1 MLACYSGPS
10 HTTIICLFQ
19 WILPIAIGALLSSCG
34 SVSDFQP
41 TTTGAAG
48 KKYSR
53 VLVRDFTHT
62 VSDDDGSTPVA
73 ARKFSDEISYAIQ
86 RTIPNAKVTRS
97 GKPGADTLVIGGEVT
112 RYMEGNAALR
122 FMIGMDAGSSYFDAN
137 VRFSDGKNGKNLG
150 ILTVD
155 KNSWALGGGLAAA
168 QTVDSYMKSGAEKT
182 AEECAK
188 LLK

>member
-1 MLACYSGPS
+1 MPLMTMKHLSQCLL
-10 HTTIICLFQ
+10 TI
-19 WILPIAIGALLSSCG
+19 AAGALLSSCG

-41 TTTGAAG
+41 TTATGPVG

-62 VSDDDGSTPVA
+62 VSDDDGTTPVA

-86 RTIPNAKVTRS
+86 REIPNAKVMRS

-122 FMIGMDAGSSYFDAN
+122 LLVGLGAGSSYFDAN
-137 VRFSDGKNGKNLG
+137 IRFSDGVSGKNLG
-150 ILTVD
+150 TIKVD
-155 KNSWALGGGLAAA
+155 KNSWVLGGGLAAT
-168 QTVDSYMKSGAEKT
+168 QTVDSYMKVGAEKT
-182 AEECAK
+182 AEESAK

>member
-1 MLACYSGPS
+1 MTVNYLS
-10 HTTIICLFQ
+10 HL
-19 WILPIAIGALLSSCG
+19 ILPIAAGALLSSCG
-34 SVSDFQP
+34 SVSDLQP
-41 TTTGAAG
+41 TTTTTGVAG

-62 VSDDDGSTPVA
+62 VSDDDGTTPVA

-86 RTIPNAKVTRS
+86 RKTPNAKVTRS

-122 FMIGMDAGSSYFDAN
+122 FMVGMGAGSSYFDAN
-137 VRFSDGKNGKNLG
+137 VKFSDGTSGKNLG
-150 ILTVD
+150 TITVD
-155 KNSWALGGGLAAA
+155 NNSWALGGGLAAT
-168 QTVDSYMKSGAEKT
+168 QTVDSYMKAGAEKT